1 MFLSMA
7 HAYIHN
13 LQSWAAWQMSKG
25 LHGQRWMWHRH
36 LQPVVWRPKVVCG
49 CFGCFFFFLNR
60 IHPGVGTTAP
70 SESHLWEHDSSSH
83 PILNSLRF
91 GLKLWF
97 VSQKIPWIR
106 GLISCYSLEGE
117 HLLGPEFLLASWLF
131 SNQSIVLVILELLL
145 IPGLEDNSFS
155 LILGI

>member
-1 MFLSMA
+1 MPISIIFS
-7 HAYIHN
+7 
-13 LQSWAAWQMSKG
+13 
-25 LHGQRWMWHRH
+25 HGQPDKCQRGYMDKGGCGTDICSLWCGGPRWCVDV
-36 LQPVVWRPKVVCG
+36 LVV
-49 CFGCFFFFLNR
+49 FFFFLNR

>member
-1 MFLSMA
+1 MGSLTNVKGVTWTKVDVAQTSAACGVEAQGGVWMFWL
-7 HAYIHN
+7 
-13 LQSWAAWQMSKG
+13 
-25 LHGQRWMWHRH
+25 
-36 LQPVVWRPKVVCG
+36 
-49 CFGCFFFFLNR
+49 FFFFFLNR